1 MIREAEGTDQM
12 QIYGLYKMLVP
23 NSKKMRVLE
32 DQIETIKRDPYNF
45 LLVYEEEGEILGTL
59 TLNICLQALHES
71 RPYAIVENIVVHE
84 NCRSRK
90 IGEKLLQYVEKYC
103 RSIDCHRIMLL
114 SNSKRE
120 KAHRFFEK
128 NGYSGSVSRG
138 FKKYL

>member
-23 NSKKMRVLE
+23 NSKKMCVLE
-32 DQIETIKRDPYNF
+32 DQIETMKRDRHNF

-59 TLNICLQALHES
+59 TLNICLQALHGL
-71 RPYAIVENIVVHE
+71 RPYAVVENIVVHE
-84 NCRSRK
+84 NCRGQK

-114 SNSKRE
+114 SGSKRE
-120 KAHRFFEK
+120 KAHIFFER